1 MTYKHSLHQ
10 CPSWILPVSAFL
22 CSLSCQNM
30 VQTSEV
36 ASSLDLAWIALKM
49 GELWVNQ
56 DTRAKLYCNNV
67 KNATQRVLE

>member
-1 MTYKHSLHQ
+1 
-10 CPSWILPVSAFL
+10 
-22 CSLSCQNM
+22 M

-56 DTRAKLYCNNV
+56 DTQAKLYCNNV
-67 KNATQRVLE
+67 KNATQRALE